1 MTLLTKYNRIN
12 ITVSI
17 LIFLAGCFA
26 FYFVLDYVLVRQLD
40 EALETE
46 RQEIEQL
53 AAKYNRIP
61 EVVSTYDQQV
71 IFSEVAQH
79 VLHSQYVSLKA
90 WNSMEKETE
99 WMRKLVFG
107 LSINGTKYNVAVFKS
122 QEQKESFLELILLI
136 AAAMI
141 ALILLAG
148 YVINRIVLKK
158 LWQPFYNTI
167 AQISKYDLKK
177 KVLLQLPATK
187 VDEFSLL
194 NSSLNDMAK
203 KVSSDY
209 QTLKEFTGNAAH
221 EMQTP
226 LAIITANT
234 ESLIQDEFVL
244 QNHHKSIATIDHSA
258 KRLSRL
264 NQSLLLLAK
273 IENRQF
279 ELNELVDWKELVLNK
294 INSLEDLAAA
304 GHLKIETNLQTVTT
318 IFHQH
323 LADIIISNLLN
334 NAVRYNAVGG
344 LISIKL
350 SGDKLSVS
358 NSSVIP
364 ELDKTKVFDR
374 FYRHPETKADGSGL
388 GLSLVNQICSEAG
401 YVAGY
406 QFINNLHTFSINFC
420 IR

>member
-61 EVVSTYDQQV
+61 EVVNTYDQQV

-221 EMQTP
+221 CKYQT
-226 LAIITANT
+226 N
-234 ESLIQDEFVL
+234 
-244 QNHHKSIATIDHSA
+244 
-258 KRLSRL
+258 
-264 NQSLLLLAK
+264 
-273 IENRQF
+273 
-279 ELNELVDWKELVLNK
+279 
-294 INSLEDLAAA
+294 
-304 GHLKIETNLQTVTT
+304 
-318 IFHQH
+318 
-323 LADIIISNLLN
+323 
-334 NAVRYNAVGG
+334 
-344 LISIKL
+344 
-350 SGDKLSVS
+350 
-358 NSSVIP
+358 
-364 ELDKTKVFDR
+364 
-374 FYRHPETKADGSGL
+374 
-388 GLSLVNQICSEAG
+388 
-401 YVAGY
+401 
-406 QFINNLHTFSINFC
+406 
-420 IR
+420 